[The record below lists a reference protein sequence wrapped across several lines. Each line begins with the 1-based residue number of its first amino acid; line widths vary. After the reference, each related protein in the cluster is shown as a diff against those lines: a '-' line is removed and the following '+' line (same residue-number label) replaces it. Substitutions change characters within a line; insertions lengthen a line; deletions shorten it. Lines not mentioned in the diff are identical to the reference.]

1 MKYFVEEA
9 HTKNEWI
16 WKRKHIMQ
24 FSIILVI
31 ILFAI
36 AFIAII
42 IGAYYKIS
50 PAFGWPIALLIFLLV
65 YCGIGQ
71 ILGRFYDIQKQ
82 WYTAKF
88 RGKKVEIKEVGGV
101 QILKIP
107 K

>member
-16 WKRKHIMQ
+16 WKRRHVMQ
-24 FSIILVI
+24 LSIILTALLF
-31 ILFAI
+31 ILVFVAI
-36 AFIAII
+36 F
-42 IGAYYKIS
+42 IGANYKIS
-50 PAFGWPIALLIFLLV
+50 PLWGWPIALIIFLIV

-71 ILGRFYDIQKQ
+71 MLGKFYDIQKQ
-82 WYTAKF
+82 WYIAKF
-88 RGKKVEIKEVGGV
+88 RGKKVEIEEVGGI